1 MPNPNCQKNGLITT
15 CRWGGGGAD
24 PFHARLRLGAFRAN
38 LVYYQRNRFGD
49 YASHGDYHGCLA
61 PPCYLRSVRW
71 RVGRPLEQKTNH
83 DYLRWCHRFGNA
95 LVGHIVCY
103 RKIQIWHVYAILF
116 IRSVGAIFQ
125 GPAMSA
131 SITLM
136 VPREHYTRLAG
147 VSHAVD
153 GIITIV
159 SPPLGALLMSL
170 LPIQAVVA
178 VDIVTAAMAILLL
191 FAVKIP
197 QPPKQKS
204 EKVATSIK
212 TVLTDVKDGFAYVIS
227 WRGGILPP

>member
-1 MPNPNCQKNGLITT
+1 MFT
-15 CRWGGGGAD
+15 
-24 PFHARLRLGAFRAN
+24 
-38 LVYYQRNRFGD
+38 
-49 YASHGDYHGCLA
+49 
-61 PPCYLRSVRW
+61 
-71 RVGRPLEQKTNH
+71 
-83 DYLRWCHRFGNA
+83 
-95 LVGHIVCY
+95 
-103 RKIQIWHVYAILF
+103 LF
-116 IRSVGAIFQ
+116 SSFVPWGAIFQ